1 MRSAL
6 TLCILNLLMTDHF
19 TLTGDTAMPNVTI
32 STLNRDRFKV
42 SSDKAIAWREDLA
55 ERMEIHDIPYLS
67 TATIKILS
75 KTGQTPVAVT
85 AYYLP
90 NGTLFVWRDKSR
102 LMSTTGMR
110 NRYWNWTAKL
120 PWTGADYYPFADASE
135 AAA

>member
-1 MRSAL
+1 MPKITPH
-6 TLCILNLLMTDHF
+6 TLL
-19 TLTGDTAMPNVTI
+19 
-32 STLNRDRFKV
+32 RDCSKV
-42 SSDKAIAWREDLA
+42 SSDKAIAWRKDLA

-67 TATIKILS
+67 AYTIKILS
-75 KTGQTPVAVT
+75 KTGQTPVVVT
-85 AYYLP
+85 AYEHP

-120 PWTGADYYPFADASE
+120 PWTGADYYPFADKSE

>member
-1 MRSAL
+1 M
-6 TLCILNLLMTDHF
+6 MTDHF
-19 TLTGDTAMPNVTI
+19 TLTGDTAMPNVTTQ
-32 STLNRDRFKV
+32 SLNRDRFKV

-75 KTGQTPVAVT
+75 KTGQTPIAVT

-120 PWTGADYYPFADASE
+120 PFTGADYYPFADKSE